1 MFIDRNNADGSAESG
16 GTLMKLTDLNPA
28 RDIGSNCLY
37 VELGPFRIAVDCGLH
52 PKKTGLAAL
61 PDFKKIEDG
70 TLDFIIVTHCH
81 LDHVGALPVLFRRHP
96 QAMILM
102 SQGSQ
107 AIAAR
112 MLRNSCNVMKRQRDE
127 LNIKEYPLFTMGE
140 IEEMEPKIM
149 GIPFHRT
156 KRFASADDQE
166 LEITFHPAGH
176 IVGAAGVELVY
187 KRRRI
192 FFTGDVQFSD
202 QRTLTG
208 AEFPT
213 QAVDT
218 LVMETT
224 RGANPRTEDFDREL
238 EISRLFASIDRTL
251 RDGGSVLIPAFAL
264 GRMQE
269 ILCLLHEAR
278 RKALIPECPVYASG
292 LGMDLVDYFDG
303 ISRKTGTVRFRRQI
317 LQELGVKSLKQRFV
331 PGQSP
336 GERAIFVLS
345 SGMMVENTPSYVCAS
360 SLIEDSANLIAFVGY
375 CDPETPGGRFQS
387 YTPGE
392 IFPFDAL
399 QYQGRI
405 RARVE
410 KYDLS
415 GHADREALLN
425 YALRL
430 DPRAVVLTHGDPD
443 ARDWFLDEFAI
454 QGGPRSVID
463 PVPGES
469 CLV

>member
-1 MFIDRNNADGSAESG
+1 LFIDASQNGGHPPDESF
-16 GTLMKLTDLNPA
+16 MKLTDLNPA

-37 VELGPFRIAVDCGLH
+37 VELGPFRLVVDCGLH
-52 PKKTGLAAL
+52 PKKVGREAM
-61 PDFKKIEDG
+61 PDFDKIEDG
-70 TLDFIIVTHCH
+70 SLDFIIITHCH
-81 LDHVGALPVLFRRHP
+81 LDHVGSLPVLFRRQP
-96 QAMILM
+96 QALVLM

-127 LNIKEYPLFTMGE
+127 LHIKEYPLFTMGE
-140 IEEMEPKIM
+140 VDELEPKIF
-149 GIPFHRT
+149 GIPFHRP
-156 KRFASADDQE
+156 KHFSLEGDKE
-166 LEITFHPAGH
+166 IEITFYPAGH
-176 IVGAAGVELVY
+176 IVGAAGVQLVY
-187 KRRRI
+187 KRRKI
-192 FFTGDVQFSD
+192 FFTGDVQFSE
-202 QRTLTG
+202 QRTLLG
-208 AEFPT
+208 ADFPT
-213 QAVDT
+213 QSIDT

-224 RGANPRTEDFDREL
+224 RGATARSDEFDRER
-238 EISRLFASIDRTL
+238 EISRLLASVDRTL

-269 ILCLLHEAR
+269 ILSLLHEAR

-292 LGMDLVDYFDG
+292 LGMDLMDYFDA

-317 LQELGVKSLKQRFV
+317 LQELGVKSLRQRFT
-331 PGQSP
+331 PGKTP

-345 SGMMVENTPSYVCAS
+345 SGMMVENTPSYACAG
-360 SLIEDSANLIAFVGY
+360 SLVEDSASLIAFVGY
-375 CDPETPGGRFQS
+375 CDPDTPGGRFQR

-399 QYQGRI
+399 QFQGRI

-430 DPRAVVLTHGDPD
+430 DPRAVVLTHGDPE

-454 QGGPRSVID
+454 QGGPRTIID
-463 PVPGES
+463 PVPGEP